1 MSEAEALR
9 FDDMLRRSIR
19 KEGEEIGINKG
30 KLLGLAEGK
39 NLGLAE
45 GKNLGIEENQMKTIK
60 NMLNNNFDLKTISK
74 ITSKSIKD
82 IKLIKESM

>member
-1 MSEAEALR
+1 MEDENYNWGFIMSEAKALEEEEKYI
-9 FDDMLRRSIR
+9 RSIAN
-19 KEGEEIGINKG
+19 ESFEKG
-30 KLLGLAEGK
+30 KVLGLV
-39 NLGLAE
+39 E

-60 NMLNNNFDLKTISK
+60 NILNNNFDLKTISK